1 MLQEFKEFI
10 NKGNVV
16 DLAVAVVLGAA
27 FGLVINSF
35 VDDILM
41 QLIAGIVGQPS
52 FDRVSIHWGDFE
64 GLDPDTGRELYDGG
78 VIYIGSFVT
87 QVIQFL
93 SVALGVFVV
102 VKAYNSV
109 RKVEEAE
116 PEPEGPSEIDLLT
129 EIRDSLR
136 ARD

>member
-41 QLIAGIVGQPS
+41 QIIAGIFGQPS
-52 FDRVSIHWGDFE
+52 FDRVSIHWGDFL

-78 VIYIGSFVT
+78 VIYVGSFIT

-93 SVALGVFVV
+93 SVALGVFIA
-102 VKAYNSV
+102 VKAYNKMK
-109 RKVEEAE
+109 RPTEVEED
-116 PEPEGPSEIDLLT
+116 GPTEVDLLT
-129 EIRDSLR
+129 EIRDSLKNR
-136 ARD
+136 S